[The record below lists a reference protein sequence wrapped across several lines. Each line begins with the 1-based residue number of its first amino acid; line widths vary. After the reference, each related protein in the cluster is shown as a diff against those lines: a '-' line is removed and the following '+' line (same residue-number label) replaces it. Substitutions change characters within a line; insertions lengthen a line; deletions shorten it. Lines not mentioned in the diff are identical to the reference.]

1 MENML
6 CIYLYINYIKK
17 IAPTQVVGKLYN
29 TVKSMPQSG
38 YILMYFRLILLICSL
53 FTL

>member
-38 YILMYFRLILLICSL
+38 VYPYVFSTHPADL
-53 FTL
+53 